1 MLTCSIWH
9 DYCLIWRWAEIVYT
23 TPAPVFGQEDAGVGR
38 KFEVAKIS
46 SIVDLIEA
54 GIEAESLRQKAIAS
68 NIANLE
74 TPGYRRID
82 VQFEQLLAGALNSSE
97 DLDISELEPQLY
109 RPNRTPLKA
118 NGNDVNLETEVGEM
132 VKNTL
137 RHKTYIRVLS
147 KKYRQLE
154 LAIDTK

>member
-1 MLTCSIWH
+1 L
-9 DYCLIWRWAEIVYT
+9 
-23 TPAPVFGQEDAGVGR
+23 PGAG
-38 KFEVAKIS
+38 EAWEQIQVAKTSGIL
-46 SIVDLIEA
+46 DLIEA
-54 GIEAESLRQKAIAS
+54 GIKAESLRQKAIAG

-82 VQFEQLLAGALNSSE
+82 VKFEQSLAKALNSPGK
-97 DLDISELEPQLY
+97 LDIGELEPQLY
-109 RPNRTPLKA
+109 RPNKTPVKG

-137 RHKTYIRVLS
+137 RHKTYIRVLN
-147 KKYRQLE
+147 KRYRQLE

>member
-1 MLTCSIWH
+1 MPSEACP
-9 DYCLIWRWAEIVYT
+9 R
-23 TPAPVFGQEDAGVGR
+23 AGGGW
-38 KFEVAKIS
+38 EQIQVAKTSGIL
-46 SIVDLIEA
+46 DLIEA
-54 GIEAESLRQKAIAS
+54 GIKAESLRQKAIAS

-82 VQFEQLLAGALNSSE
+82 VQFEQSLAKALTSPG

-109 RPNRTPLKA
+109 RPNKTSVNG